1 MERGLEILNM
11 VLHVFGRVNRVHQFQ
26 IAYPCANIMYILL
39 AQNNAGMLL
48 SGRCQFNEVRV
59 KRA

>member
-1 MERGLEILNM
+1 M

-26 IAYPCANIMYILL
+26 IAYPCANVMRILL